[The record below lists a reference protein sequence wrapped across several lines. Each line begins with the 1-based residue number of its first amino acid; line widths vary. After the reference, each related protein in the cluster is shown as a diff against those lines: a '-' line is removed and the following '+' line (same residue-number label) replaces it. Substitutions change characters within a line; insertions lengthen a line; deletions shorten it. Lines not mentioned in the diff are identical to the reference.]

1 MEPEIWPLDAPAVTA
16 LVARTIRAIDARD
29 QDETDALL
37 MNLLAAAWGN
47 VVAQHQ

>member
-1 MEPEIWPLDAPAVTA
+1 MEPNIWPLDAPAVTA

-29 QDETDALL
+29 EAENDALL

-47 VVAQHQ
+47 VAAQHQ